1 MKNKDILIPGVFIIF
16 LSIFS
21 YFLLGKIGP
30 IVIGGAGA
38 GGFLLYLKTSYKTH
52 FDTSKVIIYYLL
64 AVIFFIV
71 HVYEEYIFGFEQV
84 ASQLGGS
91 SVTQRDFLTFAAFFG
106 PIMWISGAILI
117 LKKWPL
123 GYYFLSF
130 FYFAMTVAELTHFIF
145 PFVLYGK
152 WQYTAGVVTAALP
165 LVPAWMG
172 LRITLKETRR
182 IKASRQE
189 K

>member
-1 MKNKDILIPGVFIIF
+1 MKNRDILIPGIFIIF

-106 PIMWISGAILI
+106 PIMWITGAILI

-145 PFVLYGK
+145 TFVIYGE
-152 WQYTAGVVTAALP
+152 WQYTAGVATAALP
-165 LVPAWMG
+165 LIPAWLG
-172 LRITLKETRR
+172 LRITLQETKK
-182 IKASRQE
+182 IKDSR